1 MSNIQVLDSRELDD
15 GGLEVIISFDKDGR
29 NLLLNA
35 GFNSILKDSLDL
47 LDKPSEANTDM
58 IIE

>member
-1 MSNIQVLDSRELDD
+1 MSIQVLDSIELDN
-15 GGLEVIISFDKDGR
+15 GGLEVILNVDEDGR

-35 GFNSILKDSLDL
+35 GFNSILSSSLDL